1 MTDFRN
7 IWMPLA
13 ERFYRAAY
21 YMLESQQDA
30 EDAVQE
36 LYLRIWKS
44 HANLTDLKSPAAYG
58 MSLLKNICIDKIR
71 RRESRRTEQLEE
83 FIAADA
89 SGPEKQMS
97 EKDTLSRV
105 MKEMERLPEKQ
116 YLHPGRTSRGKGF
129 LRRNQFLTARWEGMG
144 SAECRIS
151 ATPRRSASMTSIT
164 SWPSRRIRRRSLRN
178 GAAS

>member
-1 MTDFRN
+1 MNDFRK
-7 IWMPLA
+7 IWLPLA
-13 ERFYRAAY
+13 ERFYRVAY
-21 YMLESQQDA
+21 HLLESRPDA

-36 LYLRIWKS
+36 LYLKILSMHGKLVYVRE
-44 HANLTDLKSPAAYG
+44 PAAYG
-58 MSLLKNICIDKIR
+58 ITLLKNICIDKIR

-116 YLHPGRTSRGKGF
+116 AKVLRMRAVEGLEYDEIARRTGLSQVNIRVLISIARKTLKKRTGK
-129 LRRNQFLTARWEGMG
+129 
-144 SAECRIS
+144 
-151 ATPRRSASMTSIT
+151 
-164 SWPSRRIRRRSLRN
+164 
-178 GAAS
+178 